1 MATISSLGIGSGLD
15 TESIVKKLADLER
28 SPLSSLKLKATA
40 TQAKITAY
48 GQVKSQFAS
57 LQSAAEAMLADSAWK
72 GVKTSSSNSTAATMT
87 ATQGTLP
94 TSFTLD
100 VDMLARSQSLASA
113 SLTAGSP
120 VGAGTLTIQRGT
132 WSGGAA
138 DPVNPTAAAPTF
150 AAGAAA
156 AVDITVTASD
166 TVTTVAEKINAAN
179 AGVVATV
186 FKDATGERLL
196 LRSKDTGAASGF
208 RVQASVDADGFPA
221 DNAGLSRLAF
231 DPETGAF
238 GMGSGSQPVQYAQDG
253 RARINGLAVTSANNV
268 YADNVPGVTIT
279 ASQVTTTNYGQLS
292 EARTPL
298 TLTVS
303 EDVTPA
309 VKSIGAFVDAYNK
322 LITNLSE
329 LTKYDAGTKT
339 PGAFQGDSAVVG
351 VLNVLRTLTGSTST
365 GSAYQRLSD
374 IGLEVQRDGT
384 LSQNSTKMGV
394 AANNGD
400 ELKKL
405 FTQNNGSSQ
414 SNGFALKFR
423 DLAKAVLQTG
433 GAVSN
438 KTVALE
444 KELTTNA
451 TEQQRVND
459 RADRTEARLRK
470 QYSTLDTK
478 MASLTALNN
487 YITQQV
493 TQWNKSSN

>member
-1 MATISSLGIGSGLD
+1 M
-15 TESIVKKLADLER
+15 
-28 SPLSSLKLKATA
+28 
-40 TQAKITAY
+40 
-48 GQVKSQFAS
+48 
-57 LQSAAEAMLADSAWK
+57 
-72 GVKTSSSNSTAATMT
+72 
-87 ATQGTLP
+87 
-94 TSFTLD
+94 
-100 VDMLARSQSLASA
+100 
-113 SLTAGSP
+113 
-120 VGAGTLTIQRGT
+120 
-132 WSGGAA
+132 
-138 DPVNPTAAAPTF
+138 
-150 AAGAAA
+150 
-156 AVDITVTASD
+156 
-166 TVTTVAEKINAAN
+166 
-179 AGVVATV
+179 
-186 FKDATGERLL
+186 
-196 LRSKDTGAASGF
+196 
-208 RVQASVDADGFPA
+208 
-221 DNAGLSRLAF
+221 
-231 DPETGAF
+231 
-238 GMGSGSQPVQYAQDG
+238 
-253 RARINGLAVTSANNV
+253 
-268 YADNVPGVTIT
+268 
-279 ASQVTTTNYGQLS
+279 
-292 EARTPL
+292 
-298 TLTVS
+298 
-303 EDVTPA
+303 
-309 VKSIGAFVDAYNK
+309 
-322 LITNLSE
+322 
-329 LTKYDAGTKT
+329 
-339 PGAFQGDSAVVG
+339 VG

>member
-15 TESIVKKLADLER
+15 TESIVKKLVDLER
-28 SPLSSLKLKATA
+28 APLSSLKLKATA

-48 GQVKSQFAS
+48 AQVKSQFAS
-57 LQSAAEAMLADSAWK
+57 LQSAAEAMLADGAWK
-72 GVKTSSSNSTAATMT
+72 GVKTSSSKSDAATMT
-87 ATQGTLP
+87 ATLGTLP

-100 VDMLARSQSLASA
+100 VDMLAKSQSLASA
-113 SLTAGSP
+113 SLASGSA

-132 WSGGAA
+132 WAGGAA
-138 DPVNPTAAAPTF
+138 DPVNPTAGAPTF
-150 AAGAAA
+150 TAGAAA
-156 AVDITVTASD
+156 AVDIAVTASD
-166 TVTTVAEKINAAN
+166 TVSTVAGKINAAN
-179 AGVVATV
+179 VGVVATV

-196 LRSKDTGAASGF
+196 LRSKDTGAANGF
-208 RVQASVDADGFPA
+208 RVQASVDADGNTT
-221 DNAGLSRLAF
+221 DDAGLSRLAF
-231 DPETGAF
+231 DPAAGAF
-238 GMGSGSQPVQYAQDG
+238 GMGSGGQPVQYAQDG

-268 YADNVPGVTIT
+268 YANNVPGVTIT
-279 ASQVTTTNYGQLS
+279 AAQVTTANYGQVT
-292 EARTPL
+292 EVRTPV

-322 LITNLSE
+322 LVTDLSE
-329 LTKYDAGTKT
+329 LTKYDNGTKT

-351 VLNVLRTLTGSTST
+351 VLNVLRTLTGSVST
-365 GSAYQRLSD
+365 GAAYQRLSD
-374 IGLEVQRDGT
+374 IGLEVQRNGT

-405 FTQNNGSSQ
+405 FTQNNGSAQ

-438 KTVALE
+438 KSAALD

-459 RADRTEARLRK
+459 RADRAEARLRK
-470 QYSTLDTK
+470 QYSALDTK
-478 MASLTALNN
+478 MSSLTALNN

-493 TQWNKSSN
+493 TQWNKSS